1 MYPGTHA
8 QNTPD
13 KPAIIMA
20 GSGRTVTYRELDDH
34 SADLAAALH
43 GMGLRKGDVIALLS
57 ENAPECLEIYWA
69 AVRSGLYV
77 TAVNWHLAPGEVAYI
92 VDDSDARVLFASA
105 GVGDLATKVVDELGD
120 TDIRTVAFGG
130 DIAGFDSY
138 EDVLAQAGPRLIDQ
152 PRGSDM
158 LYSSGTTG
166 RPKGVKPSLLPIQ
179 VDEPGDPITGLIQHV
194 FKVTPDDVY
203 LSPAPMY
210 HAAPLKWGGAVQAL
224 GGTVVILEKFDAER
238 ALEAIERHKVTITQ
252 MVPTMFVRILQL
264 PEDRRAAHDTSSLRL
279 AVHAAAPCPPEV
291 KQAMID
297 WWGPI
302 LVEYYSA
309 TENHGTTII
318 TTPEWLTKRGSVGK
332 SALGP
337 VHVCDDDGNELPA
350 GEVGLIYFEREQRPF
365 EYHKDPE
372 KTKAA
377 EHPAHPNW
385 TTVGDLG
392 YVDED
397 GYVFLTDRK
406 AFMIISGGVNIYPQE
421 VENVLTLHPAIFDVA
436 VIGVPDP
443 EMGQQVKAVVQL
455 RDGVEPSESLAEEI
469 IAYVRD
475 RIAHF
480 KAPKT
485 VDFVDELPRTATGKL
500 VKREIEKKYL
510 AAGAPA

>member
-8 QNTPD
+8 QATPD

-77 TAVNWHLAPGEVAYI
+77 TSVNWHLAPSEVAYI
-92 VDDSDARVLFASA
+92 VSDSDARVLFASS
-105 GVGDLATKVVDELGD
+105 GVAALASAVVEELGD
-120 TDIRTVAFGG
+120 SDIRTIAFGG
-130 DIAGFDSY
+130 NIDGFEAY
-138 EDVLAQAGPRLIDQ
+138 GDVLAQAGPRLVDQ

-194 FKVTPDDVY
+194 FKVTADDVY

-210 HAAPLKWGGAVQAL
+210 HAAPLKWSGAIHAL

-238 ALEAIERHKVTITQ
+238 ILEVIEQYKVTITQ
-252 MVPTMFVRILQL
+252 MVPTMFVRLLQL
-264 PEDRRAAHDTSSLRL
+264 PPEQRNAHDTSSLRL
-279 AVHAAAPCPPEV
+279 VVHAAAPCPPDV

-318 TTPEWLTKRGSVGK
+318 TTQEWLTKRGSVGK
-332 SALGP
+332 SAMGP
-337 VHVCDDDGNELPA
+337 VHVCDDDGNELPP
-350 GEVGLIYFEREQRPF
+350 GEVGLIYFERETRPF

-377 EHPAHPNW
+377 EHPAHSNW

-436 VIGVPDP
+436 VIGVPDA

-455 RDGVEPSESLAEEI
+455 REGQEASEELAREI
-469 IAYVRD
+469 VDYTRE

-480 KAPKT
+480 KAPRS

-500 VKREIEKKYL
+500 VKREIEKRYL
-510 AAGAPA
+510 AAGAQA

>member
-8 QNTPD
+8 QATPD

-77 TAVNWHLAPGEVAYI
+77 TSVNWHLAPSEVAYI
-92 VDDSDARVLFASA
+92 VSDSDARVLFASS
-105 GVGDLATKVVDELGD
+105 GVAELASAVVEELGD
-120 TDIRTVAFGG
+120 SDIRTIAFGG
-130 DIAGFDSY
+130 NIDGFEAY
-138 EDVLAQAGPRLIDQ
+138 GDVLAQAGPRLVDQ

-194 FKVTPDDVY
+194 FKVTADDVY

-210 HAAPLKWGGAVQAL
+210 HAAPLKWSGAIHAL

-238 ALEAIERHKVTITQ
+238 ILEVIEQYKVTITQ
-252 MVPTMFVRILQL
+252 MVPTMFVRLLQL
-264 PEDRRAAHDTSSLRL
+264 PPEQRNAHDTSSLRL
-279 AVHAAAPCPPEV
+279 VVHAAAPCPPDV

-318 TTPEWLTKRGSVGK
+318 TTQEWLTKRGSVGK
-332 SALGP
+332 SAMGP
-337 VHVCDDDGNELPA
+337 VHVCDDDGNELPT
-350 GEVGLIYFEREQRPF
+350 GEVGLIYFERETRPF

-372 KTKAA
+372 KTRAA
-377 EHPAHPNW
+377 EHPAHSNW

-421 VENVLTLHPAIFDVA
+421 VENVLTLHPAIYDVA
-436 VIGVPDP
+436 VIGVPDA

-455 RDGVEPSESLAEEI
+455 RAGQTPSDELADEI
-469 IAYVRD
+469 IAYTRE

-480 KAPKT
+480 KAPRT

-500 VKREIEKKYL
+500 VKREIEKRYL
-510 AAGAPA
+510 AAGAQA